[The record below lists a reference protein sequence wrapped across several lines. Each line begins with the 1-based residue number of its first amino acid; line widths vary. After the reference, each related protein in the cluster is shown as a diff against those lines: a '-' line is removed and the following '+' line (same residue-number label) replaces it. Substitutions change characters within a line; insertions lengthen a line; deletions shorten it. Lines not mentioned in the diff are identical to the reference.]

1 MYCLGII
8 ALELLIGTN
17 EIIKLNIHRFF
28 YFFYG
33 FIIIKGIVKSTLI
46 ISFNKFKIF

>member
-8 ALELLIGTN
+8 ALELLIGQN

-28 YFFYG
+28 YLFYKDL
-33 FIIIKGIVKSTLI
+33 FL
-46 ISFNKFKIF
+46 FKE

>member
-17 EIIKLNIHRFF
+17 EITKLNIHRFF
-28 YFFYG
+28 L
-33 FIIIKGIVKSTLI
+33 FIADLLL
-46 ISFNKFKIF
+46 FKEL

>member
-8 ALELLIGTN
+8 ALELLIGQN

-28 YFFYG
+28 Y
-33 FIIIKGIVKSTLI
+33 LL
-46 ISFNKFKIF
+46 

>member
-8 ALELLIGTN
+8 ALELLTGQN

-28 YFFYG
+28 L
-33 FIIIKGIVKSTLI
+33 FIVRIY
-46 ISFNKFKIF
+46 NY